1 MKKTALLTLVCMVL
15 ISACSSSSSTELIN
29 QLTAQEKKDGWILL
43 FDGKTFDGW
52 RPCNGTEVPSTWV
65 IEDGVMRVVT
75 RAEKP
80 TPPQVEGERPR
91 GAPAVDILYGAKKF
105 KNFELSVD
113 WKVGKGGNSGV
124 FYYVVEIPNRPI
136 YTAGIEVQILDNW
149 NAGDNKLTNHLAGSL
164 YDILPAL
171 PQNAKPHTEWNT
183 LVIKIK
189 DGVAT
194 HTQNGVVVCEY
205 TIWTP
210 EWYDNVSKSKF
221 KDWPTFEAPNPA
233 KEGYIGLQDHNDYG
247 CEFRNIKIREL

>member
-1 MKKTALLTLVCMVL
+1 MKKVVLFSLLCMALFSTC
-15 ISACSSSSSTELIN
+15 ASSSTELIN
-29 QLTAQEKKDGWILL
+29 QLTDQEKRDGWILL
-43 FDGKTFDGW
+43 FDGKSFDGW
-52 RPCNGTEVPSTWV
+52 RPCNGTEVPPVWV

-80 TPPQVEGERPR
+80 APVQVEGERPR
-91 GAPAVDILYGAKKF
+91 GPAAVDILYGAKKF

-113 WKVGKGGNSGV
+113 WKIGKGGNSGV
-124 FYYVVEIPNRPI
+124 FYYVVEVPGRPI
-136 YTAGIEVQILDNW
+136 YTAGVEVQILDNW

-183 LVIKIK
+183 LVIRIK

-210 EWYDNVSKSKF
+210 EWYKLLEDSKF
-221 KDWPTFEAPNPA
+221 KDWPTFQEPNPA
-233 KEGYIGLQDHNDYG
+233 KEGYIGLQDHNDFG
-247 CEFRNIKIREL
+247 CSFRNIKIREL